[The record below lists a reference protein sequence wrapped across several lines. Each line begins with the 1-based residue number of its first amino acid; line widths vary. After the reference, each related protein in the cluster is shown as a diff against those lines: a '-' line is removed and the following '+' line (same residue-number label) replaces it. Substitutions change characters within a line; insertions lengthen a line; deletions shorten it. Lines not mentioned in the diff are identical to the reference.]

1 MYDSITGVYSRSLL
15 NTRLQHEVQRAV
27 RSNQP
32 LSLLMLDVDYFKSIN
47 DAFGHSRGDQALA
60 EVAARIKAQVR
71 LSDEIFRYGGDEFVI
86 LLPQISKQQAILLAQ
101 RILDHVSELPLM
113 GDPPLVLSV
122 SIGIASYPE
131 DGDTPQRLFEMADHR
146 HYQSKILGRARVV
159 SQNVDIPNGQVANG
173 VDRLIERDRALSQLK
188 QFTDMLETAPRGIL
202 HVTGQKG
209 IGHTRFLQEVRN
221 IFRLRGYASLW
232 LSGRAAMQSRMFGVI
247 IEAFQTWENPPQVI
261 SMESVETYLADF
273 IKQKNLNGLVLLL
286 DNWQCLDDASIALIN
301 HLYNSNQLKHVALAY
316 ASEEHE
322 SMSWIEIEKDE
333 LFIIGLA
340 PLTETG
346 VRVWLRKTIGQEP
359 PDELIRLI
367 IGLTGGLPAHVSRVI
382 QWMAL
387 EEKRNLENQ
396 NYVTVLA
403 HLQNEYDHIL
413 EDADL
418 PPNNL
423 PENLPL
429 FLDREAEIIQIKK
442 FLKEKRLVTLTGTG
456 GVGKTRLALQV
467 AGELLDQYKDGIFLV
482 LLDSISSPVFTVEAI
497 SQAMKFSVD
506 PKREPLEQFLQQL
519 SSKHVLLILD
529 NFETVLDK
537 AGLLEQII
545 DRAPAVRIL
554 ITSRETLNLPGEAV
568 LELGGL
574 SFPAPDSIELEQYPA
589 VRLFMQYARFQP
601 DFEPDLLS
609 IGRICRLV
617 DGIPLGIELASTWVS
632 TLSTEQ
638 IALSIEQ
645 NLSFLSSSGEP
656 GYHRSLMAIFDS
668 VWELFSKN
676 EMRVLTGLGIFRGGF
691 SYQAAAKITG
701 ASHFFLDALANKLLI
716 YRRGANRYA
725 LHATFS
731 QYLLEKLR
739 ADPLLASHIEAQHNL
754 FYLGYLRESEVA
766 LQRSA
771 SISLM
776 NDILADIE
784 NIRTAWNQMVT
795 AGNFRAL
802 ESTLSAWM
810 VLLRNRGWF
819 REAIDDLLE
828 LDAKVPDSDGGV
840 SDVELFGIRI
850 TSLLGEFYYHIGD
863 YEAGIRKL
871 QDALERT
878 KLHGYHREESEIYR
892 LLGNNYSAIGR
903 HQDARE
909 MYQLGLAI
917 AEKRR
922 DLYLVY
928 QFMNSLGVGAYKESD
943 FEGAIPIVKRALRI
957 ARKLENR
964 SNIAQSLNNL
974 GNLYFV
980 TGDCPRARKMLSKA
994 LTYLPDIENQTLKG
1008 SILDT
1013 MGKIL
1018 TGCEEYNYASQI
1030 FSRGLNLVR
1039 DIEATP
1045 LTVEMFVSIAELF
1058 DHMNEKPLALT
1069 LADLAEGHPA
1079 VSTDIKARAARL
1091 REKLIAE
1098 NIQPAD
1104 RKWRAD
1110 QLSRVSKDVIQ
1121 ILDQRAAE

>member
-1 MYDSITGVYSRSLL
+1 
-15 NTRLQHEVQRAV
+15 
-27 RSNQP
+27 
-32 LSLLMLDVDYFKSIN
+32 MLDVDYFKSIN

-86 LLPQISKQQAILLAQ
+86 LLPQTSKQQAIILAQ
-101 RILDHVSELPLM
+101 RILNHVNELPLM
-113 GDPPLVLSV
+113 GDPPLALSV

-131 DGDTPQRLFEMADHR
+131 DGDTPQRLFEIADHR

-159 SQNVDIPNGQVANG
+159 SQDVDIPNGQPANG
-173 VDRLIERDRALSQLK
+173 GDRLIERDHALSQLK

-202 HVTGQKG
+202 HVTGQRG
-209 IGHTRFLQEVRN
+209 IGHTRFLREVRN

-232 LSGRAAMQSRMFGVI
+232 LSGRTALQSRMYGAI
-247 IEAFQTWENPPQVI
+247 IEAFQAWENPPQVI
-261 SMESVETYLADF
+261 NTESVETYLADF
-273 IKQKNLNGLVLLL
+273 IKQKKLNGLVLLL
-286 DNWQCLDDASIALIN
+286 DDWQCLDDASMTLIN
-301 HLYNSNQLKHVALAY
+301 HLYRSNQLKHVALAY
-316 ASEEHE
+316 AGEEHD
-322 SMSWIEIEKDE
+322 SMSWIESEKDE
-333 LFIIGLA
+333 LFTIALL

-346 VRVWLRKTIGQEP
+346 VRVWLRQTIGQEAP
-359 PDELIRLI
+359 EELIRLM
-367 IGLTGGLPAHVSRVI
+367 IGLTGGLPAHLAHVI
-382 QWMAL
+382 QWMAS

-403 HLQNEYDHIL
+403 HLQNEYEHIL
-413 EDADL
+413 EDANL

-423 PENLPL
+423 PENMPV
-429 FLDREAEIIQIKK
+429 FLDREAEINQIKK

-467 AGELLDQYKDGIFLV
+467 AGEILDQYKDGIFFV
-482 LLDSISSPVFTVEAI
+482 PLDSISSPAFIIDAI
-497 SQAMKFSVD
+497 SQAMKFGLD
-506 PKREPLEQFLQQL
+506 PERDTPEQFFAYL
-519 SSKHVLLILD
+519 SSKHILLILD

-537 AGLLEQII
+537 ANLLQQISE
-545 DRAPAVRIL
+545 RAPAVRIL
-554 ITSRETLNLPGEAV
+554 VTSRERLNLPGETV
-568 LELGGL
+568 LEIGGL
-574 SFPAPDSIELEQYPA
+574 SFPAPDSTDIEQYPA
-589 VRLFMQYARFQP
+589 VRLFMQYARLQP
-601 DFEPDLLS
+601 DFEPDLVS

-617 DGIPLGIELASTWVS
+617 DGIPLGIELASAWVS
-632 TLSTEQ
+632 TLSSEQ

-645 NLSFLSSSGEP
+645 NLSFLSSFEGPE
-656 GYHRSLMAIFDS
+656 YHRNLMAIFDS
-668 VWELFSKN
+668 LWELFSKN
-676 EMRVLTGLGIFRGGF
+676 EMRVLMGLGIFKGGF

-701 ASHFFLDALANKLLI
+701 ASPFFLDALANKLLL

-739 ADPLLASHIEAQHNL
+739 ADPLFASHIEAQHNL
-754 FYLGYLRESEVA
+754 FYLGYLRESEIA

-771 SISLM
+771 SASLISE
-776 NDILADIE
+776 ILADIE

-828 LDAKVPDSDGGV
+828 LDAKVPESAGGV

-850 TSLLGEFYYHIGD
+850 KSLLGEFYYHIGD
-863 YEAGIRKL
+863 YEAGIREL
-871 QDALERT
+871 QDALHRA
-878 KLHGYHREESEIYR
+878 KMNGYHREEAEIYR

-903 HQDARE
+903 HQDAKE

-928 QFMNSLGVGAYKESD
+928 QFMNSLGVRAYKESD
-943 FEGAIPIVKRALRI
+943 FEAAIPAVKRALRI

-974 GNLYFV
+974 GNLYYV

-994 LTYLPDIENQTLKG
+994 LTYLPDVESQTLKG

-1013 MGKIL
+1013 MGKAL
-1018 TGCEEYNYASQI
+1018 TGCEEFTYASQI
-1030 FSRGLNLVR
+1030 FSQGLKLVR

-1045 LTVEMFVSIAELF
+1045 LVVEMLVSIAELF
-1058 DHMNEKPLALT
+1058 DNINEKPMALT
-1069 LADLAEGHPA
+1069 LIGLATEHPA
-1079 VSTDIKARAARL
+1079 ASSDVKTRAARL
-1091 REKLIAE
+1091 RENLTAE
-1098 NIQPAD
+1098 NVEPAD

-1110 QLSRVSKDVIQ
+1110 QISRVLKDLIQ
-1121 ILDQRAAE
+1121 ILDQKSAESYQ